1 MKQLFILLLLA
12 LCPLGL
18 HTQNK
23 VGTAVTAHLDIF
35 GNTTTTYK
43 SY

>member
-12 LCPLGL
+12 LCPLAL
-18 HTQNK
+18 RAQKK
-23 VGTAVTAHLDIF
+23 VGTAVTALLDIF

-43 SY
+43 GY